1 MNGITHLNLYPA
13 LNMVAVKGAVS
24 VFNSAVASNSFA
36 ELPGLQER
44 VMRAQ
49 LLINSHSRSL
59 VDQAIALEASM
70 SNAGFSDIARQYKEL
85 ADASSLDL
93 KLKAKGIEDLNT
105 FCKERLSHVVQKVDA
120 ARQLIEANR
129 EEIGALTLDHFAGD
143 LIDYDEARLT
153 ALLTREAALK
163 ATGEQLQ
170 ADWDAIKATKELLE
184 TDFWKEHIKK
194 ALPTA
199 EELQMLVSQA
209 LVPKLDVEIIK
220 LGLQRLE
227 KYLDMFGAA
236 AKLVSL
242 GETLVR
248 LSKNISANKLEC
260 QEVQEKIKALQARKE
275 KFESY
280 DGVLTARTQWV
291 EQVGLIVE
299 SLVVFLREC
308 RLFQTADECDIAS
321 LQTHLTMFISV
332 LRQVR
337 V

>member
-1 MNGITHLNLYPA
+1 MNLYPA

-24 VFNSAVASNSFA
+24 VFNSAVASNAFA

-170 ADWDAIKATKELLE
+170 ADWDAIKAAKELLE

-291 EQVGLIVE
+291 EQVGLVVE

>member
-24 VFNSAVASNSFA
+24 VFNSAVASNAFA

-70 SNAGFSDIARQYKEL
+70 SNADFSDIARRYKEL

-93 KLKAKGIEDLNT
+93 RLKAKGIEDLNT
-105 FCKERLSHVVQKVDA
+105 FCQERLSHVVQKVDA
-120 ARQLIEANR
+120 ARQMIEANR

-153 ALLTREAALK
+153 ALVTREAALK

-170 ADWDAIKATKELLE
+170 ADWDAIKAAKELLE

-194 ALPTA
+194 ALPTS

-220 LGLQRLE
+220 LGLLRLE

-248 LSKNISANKLEC
+248 LSKNISANKFEC

-291 EQVGLIVE
+291 EQVGLVVE

>member
-24 VFNSAVASNSFA
+24 VFNSAVASNAFA

-170 ADWDAIKATKELLE
+170 ADWDAIKAAKELLE

-242 GETLVR
+242 GEALVR
-248 LSKNISANKLEC
+248 LSKNISANNLERH
-260 QEVQEKIKALQARKE
+260 EVQEKIKALQARKE
-275 KFESY
+275 KLESY
-280 DGVLTARTQWV
+280 DAVLTARTQWV
-291 EQVGLIVE
+291 EQVGLVVE

-308 RLFQTADECDIAS
+308 RLFQTADECDIVS
-321 LQTHLTMFISV
+321 LQTHLTTFISV

>member
-24 VFNSAVASNSFA
+24 VFNSAVASNAFA

-170 ADWDAIKATKELLE
+170 ADWDAIKAAKELLE

-291 EQVGLIVE
+291 EQVGLVVE

-321 LQTHLTMFISV
+321 LQTHLTTFISV

>member
-1 MNGITHLNLYPA
+1 
-13 LNMVAVKGAVS
+13 
-24 VFNSAVASNSFA
+24 
-36 ELPGLQER
+36 
-44 VMRAQ
+44 
-49 LLINSHSRSL
+49 
-59 VDQAIALEASM
+59 
-70 SNAGFSDIARQYKEL
+70 
-85 ADASSLDL
+85 
-93 KLKAKGIEDLNT
+93 
-105 FCKERLSHVVQKVDA
+105 
-120 ARQLIEANR
+120 
-129 EEIGALTLDHFAGD
+129 
-143 LIDYDEARLT
+143 
-153 ALLTREAALK
+153 
-163 ATGEQLQ
+163 
-170 ADWDAIKATKELLE
+170 
-184 TDFWKEHIKK
+184 
-194 ALPTA
+194 
-199 EELQMLVSQA
+199 MLVSQA

>member
-1 MNGITHLNLYPA
+1 
-13 LNMVAVKGAVS
+13 
-24 VFNSAVASNSFA
+24 
-36 ELPGLQER
+36 
-44 VMRAQ
+44 
-49 LLINSHSRSL
+49 
-59 VDQAIALEASM
+59 
-70 SNAGFSDIARQYKEL
+70 
-85 ADASSLDL
+85 
-93 KLKAKGIEDLNT
+93 
-105 FCKERLSHVVQKVDA
+105 
-120 ARQLIEANR
+120 
-129 EEIGALTLDHFAGD
+129 
-143 LIDYDEARLT
+143 
-153 ALLTREAALK
+153 
-163 ATGEQLQ
+163 
-170 ADWDAIKATKELLE
+170 
-184 TDFWKEHIKK
+184 
-194 ALPTA
+194 
-199 EELQMLVSQA
+199 MLVSQA
-209 LVPKLDVEIIK
+209 LVPMLDIEIIK

-227 KYLDMFGAA
+227 KYLDMFGTA

-291 EQVGLIVE
+291 EQVGLVVE

-308 RLFQTADECDIAS
+308 RLFQTADECDSAS

>member
-1 MNGITHLNLYPA
+1 MNGITNLNLYPA

-24 VFNSAVASNSFA
+24 VFNSAVASNTFA
-36 ELPGLQER
+36 TLPGLQER

-59 VDQAIALEASM
+59 VDQAIALEASL
-70 SNAGFSDIARQYKEL
+70 SSAGISDLAGQYKVIAE
-85 ADASSLDL
+85 DSSLAPR
-93 KLKAKGIEDLNT
+93 LKAKGIEDLNT
-105 FCKERLSHVVQKVDA
+105 FCKERLSHVVQKADA

-170 ADWDAIKATKELLE
+170 ADWDAIKAAKELLE
-184 TDFWKEHIKK
+184 TDVWKEHIKK

-275 KFESY
+275 KLESY
-280 DGVLTARTQWV
+280 DAVLTARTQWV
-291 EQVGLIVE
+291 EQVGLVVE

>member
-24 VFNSAVASNSFA
+24 VFNSAVASNAFA

-93 KLKAKGIEDLNT
+93 RLKAKGIEDLKT
-105 FCKERLSHVVQKVDA
+105 FYKDRLSHVVQKVDA

-170 ADWDAIKATKELLE
+170 ADWDAIKAAKELLE

-291 EQVGLIVE
+291 EQVGLVVE

-308 RLFQTADECDIAS
+308 RLFQTADECDSAS

>member
-24 VFNSAVASNSFA
+24 VFNSAVASNAFA

>member
-24 VFNSAVASNSFA
+24 VFNSAVASNAFA
-36 ELPGLQER
+36 ALPGLHER

-59 VDQAIALEASM
+59 VDQAIALEASL
-70 SNAGFSDIARQYKEL
+70 SSAGISDLAGQYKVIAE
-85 ADASSLDL
+85 DSSLAPR
-93 KLKAKGIEDLNT
+93 LKAKGIEDLNA
-105 FCKERLSHVVQKVDA
+105 FCQERLRHVVQKVEA
-120 ARQLIEANR
+120 AQGLIEANR
-129 EEIGALTLDHFAGD
+129 AEIGALTLDHFAGD

-153 ALLTREAALK
+153 ALVTREAALK

-170 ADWDAIKATKELLE
+170 ADWDAIKAANELLE

-194 ALPTA
+194 TLPTA

-209 LVPKLDVEIIK
+209 LVPKFDVEIIK

-227 KYLDMFGAA
+227 TYLDIFGAA

-242 GETLVR
+242 GEALVR
-248 LSKNISANKLEC
+248 LSKNISANNLER

-291 EQVGLIVE
+291 EQVGLVVE

-308 RLFQTADECDIAS
+308 RLFQTADGCDIAS
-321 LQTHLTMFISV
+321 LQTHLTTFISV